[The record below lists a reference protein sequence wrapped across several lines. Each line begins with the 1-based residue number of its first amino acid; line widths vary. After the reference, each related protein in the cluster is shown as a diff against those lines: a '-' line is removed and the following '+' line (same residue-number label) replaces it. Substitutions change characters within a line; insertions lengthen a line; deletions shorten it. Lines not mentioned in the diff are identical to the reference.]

1 MSLTQGL
8 TLLLLCKLL
17 IILAFFGNGR
27 RRLMQANIAFCYLDS
42 CSTVLRNP
50 FLILHLSRHS
60 HILVWRK
67 ITSPKLFL
75 FYLVTERWRNTNSI
89 HLYSNIFNL
98 STFLVLYY
106 CIHHHKTN
114 FMSFLKAIVFYIAP
128 YYLKGRRSA
137 KRPILGPKR
146 LLYFSCM
153 CDCHSLRFRLGR
165 SQHSC
170 IKYHPAKILERHTRF
185 AGRML

>member
-1 MSLTQGL
+1 MPHSGLTQ
-8 TLLLLCKLL
+8 
-17 IILAFFGNGR
+17 NH
-27 RRLMQANIAFCYLDS
+27 
-42 CSTVLRNP
+42 V
-50 FLILHLSRHS
+50 
-60 HILVWRK
+60 
-67 ITSPKLFL
+67 PKLFL
-75 FYLVTERWRNTNSI
+75 FYLVTERWRNTFVFEYF
-89 HLYSNIFNL
+89 HNL

-128 YYLKGRRSA
+128 YYLKGRRRSA

-146 LLYFSCM
+146 LLFFSCM

-185 AGRML
+185 AGTKL